1 MRHFPA
7 LLLFLAL
14 LQGCGNPAADPAATT
29 ETPTAGT
36 ESSTSAEPQDVLT
49 VRYRSDGFYPG
60 IASEWL
66 EVTYDSEAPTVLS
79 VVYWSSDDETKQ
91 QMEILEQSFSA
102 GEISGYSGK
111 LAFPGQDPIGFG
123 SIEDRFN
130 LVHPGDRFQEFEL
143 EEE

>member
-1 MRHFPA
+1 MRFFSV

-14 LQGCGNPAADPAATT
+14 LQGCGNSAA
-29 ETPTAGT
+29 EPTAGT
-36 ESSTSAEPQDVLT
+36 PSASAESGTTDESQDVLT

-66 EVTYDSEAPTVLS
+66 EVTYDSETPTILS
-79 VVYWSSDDETKQ
+79 VVYWSSDDETRQ
-91 QMEILEQSFSA
+91 EMEILEQSFSA
-102 GEISGYSGK
+102 GEISGYSGQ

-130 LVHPGDRFQEFEL
+130 FVHDGDRFQEFEL